1 MMKIFIIEDEAKAAK
16 ELERILI
23 SLDNTIEIAGI
34 ADSVEA
40 SVAFLAEHPAPD
52 LIFSDIQLADSI
64 SFEIFNRVK
73 VKSPVVFCTAFDEYM
88 MEAFDTNAISYILK
102 PINVKK
108 VSAALHKFQEIK
120 SMFEPEQNNINI
132 QNVATELKLGYK
144 NTVLVTQGD
153 KILPIPVKN
162 IAFLY
167 LDKTIVKITT
177 LGRENYFF
185 ASSLDEV
192 ERMLDPLLFYRANR
206 QFIINKKAVVNA
218 QHHLSRRFIVKLL
231 IETPETVV
239 ISKAKASEF
248 LNWLEG

>member
-1 MMKIFIIEDEAKAAK
+1 MKIFIIEDEMKAAK
-16 ELERILI
+16 EMERILI
-23 SLDNTIEIAGI
+23 SLDNSIEIVGI

-40 SVAFLAEHPAPD
+40 SISFLTQHPTPD

-64 SFEIFNRVK
+64 CFEIFNRVK
-73 VKSPVVFCTAFDEYM
+73 VKSPVVFCTAFDEYL

-108 VSAALHKFQEIK
+108 VGAALNKFKEMK
-120 SMFEPEQNNINI
+120 LMFEPEQNNINI
-132 QNVATELKLGYK
+132 QHVASELKLAYK
-144 NTVLVTQGD
+144 NTLLVTQGD
-153 KILPIPVKN
+153 KIVPIPVKN

-167 LDKTIVKITT
+167 LDKTIVKIAT
-177 LGRENYFF
+177 LNRENYFF

-192 ERMLDPLLFYRANR
+192 ERMLDPSLFYRANR

-218 QHHLSRRFIVKLL
+218 QHHLSRRFVVKLST
-231 IETPETVV
+231 ETPETVV

-248 LNWLEG
+248 LNWLEA